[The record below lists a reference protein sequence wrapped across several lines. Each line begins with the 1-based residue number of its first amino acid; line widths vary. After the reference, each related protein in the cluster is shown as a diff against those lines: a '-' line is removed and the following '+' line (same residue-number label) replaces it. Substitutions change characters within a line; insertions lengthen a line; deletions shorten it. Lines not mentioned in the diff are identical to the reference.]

1 MTRETGILNIDEK
14 QVRHMY
20 PLSNLPASFSC
31 CIYACMLV
39 FYKTKNS
46 GTLLGKY
53 LQNFQA
59 FSKMRIQALPCIK
72 NFQAVHRVSLE
83 KKKPENV
90 CTVDL
95 KQSKNVETFFKRFQ
109 FISNTTVLY
118 RNSFQP
124 KKLIEDKQIQKFTFS
139 NFSKIIFRRF

>member
-1 MTRETGILNIDEK
+1 MHK
-14 QVRHMY
+14 
-20 PLSNLPASFSC
+20 
-31 CIYACMLV
+31 
-39 FYKTKNS
+39 
-46 GTLLGKY
+46 
-53 LQNFQA
+53 
-59 FSKMRIQALPCIK
+59 K

-83 KKKPENV
+83 KKKSENV

-124 KKLIEDKQIQKFTFS
+124 KKLIEDEQIQKFNFS
-139 NFSKIIFRRF
+139 NFPKIIFRRF